1 MRGRK
6 SKQESRAD
14 ELRQRLI
21 TWKEIPESLRPSLR
35 ALAAEIGV
43 SHQLLTFY
51 LEDLEEWYRSAK
63 KRTLEK
69 ADRIRA
75 RVAAENREMTM
86 RECIDVIIAPGMLD
100 RIESLRQEAK
110 RGPLHR
116 AQFEMLKR
124 FAKQGLPGAQ
134 DALQECSRRG
144 VKKRKRFA
152 EIVKETARIE
162 GETSVA
168 WVRRIWDECEKY
180 ETKCPDVIT
189 AELLVRLSQSG

>member
-43 SHQLLTFY
+43 SHQLLSFY
-51 LEDLEEWYRSAK
+51 LKDLEEWQCKERYRSAK

-86 RECIDVIIAPGMLD
+86 QECIDVIIAPGMLD

-116 AQFEMLKR
+116 AQFEMSKR
-124 FAKQGLPGAQ
+124 FRQTRTAGCAGRLAGVQSAWRKEKKAFRRDSEGNGAH
-134 DALQECSRRG
+134 RR
-144 VKKRKRFA
+144 
-152 EIVKETARIE
+152 
-162 GETSVA
+162 
-168 WVRRIWDECEKY
+168 
-180 ETKCPDVIT
+180 
-189 AELLVRLSQSG
+189 